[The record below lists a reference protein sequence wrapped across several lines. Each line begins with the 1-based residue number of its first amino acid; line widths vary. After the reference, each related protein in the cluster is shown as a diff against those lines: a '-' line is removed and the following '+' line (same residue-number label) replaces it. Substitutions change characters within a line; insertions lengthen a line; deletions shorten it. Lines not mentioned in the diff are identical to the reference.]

1 MRRYN
6 KRKLT
11 EDFDSL
17 FELHDRIGT
26 ELKEDAHA
34 QVSALLARCQET
46 AILAGNRLEEDGGSH
61 QNAVRVL
68 EEYCEA
74 LYLQSLDL
82 SEYTMRSRLDAC
94 ITQVMCGSK

>member
-61 QNAVRVL
+61 QNGFWKNTAKLCICSLWICRNIRCAPDWMRVL
-68 EEYCEA
+68 
-74 LYLQSLDL
+74 
-82 SEYTMRSRLDAC
+82 RR
-94 ITQVMCGSK
+94 